1 MTTNGQKH
9 WRCQLQKSAANESST
24 TIRRVRRPKDKEEMM
39 ARLSQ
44 GADSIFDTYV
54 ELLCFAACL
63 GYARNASVPFE
74 SSAEAV
80 PWHIFENRGKDS
92 VVNLVAAVASED
104 FTIVGPD
111 RFDDKLKVF
120 EQYAN
125 GGLEILSQ
133 LIDKSPKTPFDVV
146 RDLVLEAQRISP
158 GSAASIDQMAKD
170 LSWG

>member
-1 MTTNGQKH
+1 
-9 WRCQLQKSAANESST
+9 
-24 TIRRVRRPKDKEEMM
+24 MM

-44 GADSIFDTYV
+44 GADSVFDTYV

-80 PWHIFENRGKDS
+80 PWHVFENRGKDS

-133 LIDKSPKTPFDVV
+133 LIDKSSSSSMCKPDSDCFGDRSRKM
-146 RDLVLEAQRISP
+146 QRLRTATCS
-158 GSAASIDQMAKD
+158 
-170 LSWG
+170 

>member
-1 MTTNGQKH
+1 M
-9 WRCQLQKSAANESST
+9 S
-24 TIRRVRRPKDKEEMM
+24 
-39 ARLSQ
+39 RLSQ
-44 GADSIFDTYV
+44 GADSVFDTYV

-63 GYARNASVPFE
+63 GYSRNASVPFE

-133 LIDKSPKTPFDVV
+133 LIDKSPKTPFDVF
-146 RDLVLEAQRISP
+146 AIS
-158 GSAASIDQMAKD
+158 S
-170 LSWG
+170 

>member
-1 MTTNGQKH
+1 
-9 WRCQLQKSAANESST
+9 
-24 TIRRVRRPKDKEEMM
+24 MM

-44 GADSIFDTYV
+44 GSDSVFETYV

-63 GYARNASVPFE
+63 GFVRNASVSFE

-92 VVNLVAAVASED
+92 VVNLVAAVALED

-146 RDLVLEAQRISP
+146 RDLILEAQRISP
-158 GSAASIDQMAKD
+158 GPAASIDQMAKD